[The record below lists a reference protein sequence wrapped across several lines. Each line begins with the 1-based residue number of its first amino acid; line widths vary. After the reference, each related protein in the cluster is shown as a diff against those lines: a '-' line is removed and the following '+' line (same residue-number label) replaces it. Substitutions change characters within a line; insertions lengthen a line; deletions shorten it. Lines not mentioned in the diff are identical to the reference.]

1 MKILETLT
9 RKRKRIQKEPQ
20 FVKVTPDEVKK
31 AADEAAERAAVREQT
46 KRKASKHPNGDAA
59 DGTAPAPKAKKPKK
73 VLPKAA
79 DLGDRWP
86 KVRILCGSGW
96 GGLVTTDEEA
106 FQYIEKKMKGR
117 ELDVATKSMISL
129 LFILLDE
136 EPSADCHDEFH
147 RYVTRDGV
155 IKDVVSQKEN
165 RRKKIFEK
173 QEDHTRLDFKRVA
186 YITERAFN
194 GAPSGVVAFFFL
206 YTWTEN
212 SLRVSFVLEER
223 APRYV
228 IEPSPSDADPS
239 PSAADADMAAA
250 EQNQPT
256 EMAEDTERDDC
267 E

>member
-1 MKILETLT
+1 MKILDTIV

-31 AADEAAERAAVREQT
+31 VAEKESADAAARAAARAEA
-46 KRKASKHPNGDAA
+46 KKKAGQASGNNAA
-59 DGTAPAPKAKKPKK
+59 AKPKKPKK
-73 VLPKAA
+73 PLPKAS

-86 KVRILCGSGW
+86 KVRIWCGAGW
-96 GGLVTTDEEA
+96 GDLVTTDEEA
-106 FQYIEKKMKGR
+106 FSYIERKMKGR
-117 ELDVATKSMISL
+117 ELDVATRSMISL
-129 LFILLDE
+129 LFIILDE
-136 EPSADCHDEFH
+136 EPTADCHDEFH
-147 RYVTRDGV
+147 RYVTRDGK
-155 IKDVVSQKEN
+155 IKDVVTQKEN

-173 QEDHTRLDFKRVA
+173 QEDRTRLDFKRVA
-186 YITERAFN
+186 FITERAFN
-194 GAPSGVVAFFFL
+194 GAPMGVVAYFFL
-206 YTWTEN
+206 YTWSEN
-212 SLRVSFVLEER
+212 ALRVSFVLEER
-223 APRYV
+223 DPRYV

>member
-1 MKILETLT
+1 MKILETIV

-31 AADEAAERAAVREQT
+31 VAEKESADAAARAAARAEA
-46 KRKASKHPNGDAA
+46 KKKAGQASGNNAA
-59 DGTAPAPKAKKPKK
+59 AKPKKPKK
-73 VLPKAA
+73 PLPKAS

-86 KVRILCGSGW
+86 KVRIWCGAGW
-96 GGLVTTDEEA
+96 GDLVTTDEEA
-106 FQYIEKKMKGR
+106 FSYIERKMKGR
-117 ELDVATKSMISL
+117 ELDVATRSMISL
-129 LFILLDE
+129 LFIILDE
-136 EPSADCHDEFH
+136 EPTADCHDEFH
-147 RYVTRDGV
+147 RYVTRDGK
-155 IKDVVSQKEN
+155 IKDVVTQKEN

-173 QEDHTRLDFKRVA
+173 QEDRTRLDFKRVA
-186 YITERAFN
+186 FITERAFN
-194 GAPSGVVAFFFL
+194 GAPMGVVAYFFL
-206 YTWTEN
+206 YTWSEN
-212 SLRVSFVLEER
+212 AMRVSFVLEER
-223 APRYV
+223 DPRYV

>member
-1 MKILETLT
+1 MKILDTIV

-31 AADEAAERAAVREQT
+31 VAEKESADAAARAAARAEA
-46 KRKASKHPNGDAA
+46 KKKAGQASGNNAA
-59 DGTAPAPKAKKPKK
+59 AKPKKPKK
-73 VLPKAA
+73 PLPKAS

-86 KVRILCGSGW
+86 KVRIWCGAGW
-96 GGLVTTDEEA
+96 GDLVTTDEEA
-106 FQYIEKKMKGR
+106 FSYIERKMKGR
-117 ELDVATKSMISL
+117 ELDVATRSMISL
-129 LFILLDE
+129 LFIILDE
-136 EPSADCHDEFH
+136 EPTADCHDEFH
-147 RYVTRDGV
+147 RYVTRDGK
-155 IKDVVSQKEN
+155 IKDVVTQKEN

-173 QEDHTRLDFKRVA
+173 QEDRTRLDFKRVA
-186 YITERAFN
+186 FITERAFN
-194 GAPSGVVAFFFL
+194 GAPMGVVAYFFL
-206 YTWTEN
+206 YTWSEN
-212 SLRVSFVLEER
+212 AMRVSFVLEER
-223 APRYV
+223 DPRYV

>member
-1 MKILETLT
+1 MKILETIV

-31 AADEAAERAAVREQT
+31 VAEKESADAAARAAARAEA
-46 KRKASKHPNGDAA
+46 KKKAVQASGNNAA
-59 DGTAPAPKAKKPKK
+59 AKPKKPKK
-73 VLPKAA
+73 PLPKAS

-86 KVRILCGSGW
+86 KVRIWCGAGW
-96 GGLVTTDEEA
+96 GDLVTTDEEA
-106 FQYIEKKMKGR
+106 FSYIERKMKGR
-117 ELDVATKSMISL
+117 ELDVATRSMISL
-129 LFILLDE
+129 LFIILDE
-136 EPSADCHDEFH
+136 EPTADCHDEFH
-147 RYVTRDGV
+147 RYVTRDGK
-155 IKDVVSQKEN
+155 IKDVVTQKEN

-173 QEDHTRLDFKRVA
+173 QEDRTRLDFKRVA
-186 YITERAFN
+186 FITERAFN
-194 GAPSGVVAFFFL
+194 GAPMGVVAYFFL
-206 YTWTEN
+206 YTWSEN
-212 SLRVSFVLEER
+212 ALRVSFVLEER
-223 APRYV
+223 DPRYV

>member
-1 MKILETLT
+1 MKILDTIV

-31 AADEAAERAAVREQT
+31 VAEKESADAAARAAARAEA
-46 KRKASKHPNGDAA
+46 KKKAGQASGNNAA
-59 DGTAPAPKAKKPKK
+59 AKPKKPKK
-73 VLPKAA
+73 PLPKAS

-86 KVRILCGSGW
+86 KVRIWCGAGW
-96 GGLVTTDEEA
+96 GDLVTTDEEA
-106 FQYIEKKMKGR
+106 FNYIERKMKGR
-117 ELDVATKSMISL
+117 ELDVATRSMISL
-129 LFILLDE
+129 LFIILDE
-136 EPSADCHDEFH
+136 EPTADCHDEFH
-147 RYVTRDGV
+147 RYVTRDGK
-155 IKDVVSQKEN
+155 IKDVVTQKEN

-173 QEDHTRLDFKRVA
+173 QEDRTRLDFKRVA
-186 YITERAFN
+186 FITERAFN
-194 GAPSGVVAFFFL
+194 GAPMGVVAYFFL
-206 YTWTEN
+206 YTWSEN
-212 SLRVSFVLEER
+212 AMRVSFVLEER
-223 APRYV
+223 DPRYV

>member
-1 MKILETLT
+1 MKILDTIV

-31 AADEAAERAAVREQT
+31 VAEKESADAAARAAARAEAKKKAGQT
-46 KRKASKHPNGDAA
+46 SGNNAA
-59 DGTAPAPKAKKPKK
+59 AKPKKPKK
-73 VLPKAA
+73 PLPKAS

-86 KVRILCGSGW
+86 KVRIWCGAGW
-96 GGLVTTDEEA
+96 GDLVTTDEEA
-106 FQYIEKKMKGR
+106 FSYIERKMKGR
-117 ELDVATKSMISL
+117 ELDVATRSMISL
-129 LFILLDE
+129 LFIILDE
-136 EPSADCHDEFH
+136 EPMADCHDEFH
-147 RYVTRDGV
+147 RYVTRDGK
-155 IKDVVSQKEN
+155 IKDVVTQKEN

-173 QEDHTRLDFKRVA
+173 QEDRTRLDFKRVA
-186 YITERAFN
+186 FITERAFN
-194 GAPSGVVAFFFL
+194 GAPMGVVAYFFL
-206 YTWTEN
+206 YTWSEN
-212 SLRVSFVLEER
+212 ALRVSFVLEER
-223 APRYV
+223 DPRYV

>member
-1 MKILETLT
+1 MKILDTIV

-31 AADEAAERAAVREQT
+31 VAEKESADAAARAAARAEA
-46 KRKASKHPNGDAA
+46 KKKAGQASGNNAA
-59 DGTAPAPKAKKPKK
+59 AKPKKPKK
-73 VLPKAA
+73 PLPKAS

-86 KVRILCGSGW
+86 KVRIWCGAGW
-96 GGLVTTDEEA
+96 GDLVTTDEEA
-106 FQYIEKKMKGR
+106 FSYIERKMKGR
-117 ELDVATKSMISL
+117 ELDVATRSMISL
-129 LFILLDE
+129 LFIILDE
-136 EPSADCHDEFH
+136 EPTADCHDEFH
-147 RYVTRDGV
+147 RYVTRDGK
-155 IKDVVSQKEN
+155 IKDVVTQKEN

-173 QEDHTRLDFKRVA
+173 QDDRTRLDFKRVA
-186 YITERAFN
+186 FITERAFN
-194 GAPSGVVAFFFL
+194 GAPMGVVAYFFL
-206 YTWTEN
+206 YTWSEN
-212 SLRVSFVLEER
+212 AMRVSFVLEER
-223 APRYV
+223 DPRYV

>member
-1 MKILETLT
+1 MKILDTIV

-31 AADEAAERAAVREQT
+31 VAEKESADAAARAAARAEA
-46 KRKASKHPNGDAA
+46 KKKAGQASGNNAKP
-59 DGTAPAPKAKKPKK
+59 KKPKK
-73 VLPKAA
+73 PLPKAS

-86 KVRILCGSGW
+86 KVRIWCGAGW
-96 GGLVTTDEEA
+96 GDLVTTDEEA
-106 FQYIEKKMKGR
+106 FSYIERKMKGR
-117 ELDVATKSMISL
+117 ELDVATRSMISL
-129 LFILLDE
+129 LFIILDE
-136 EPSADCHDEFH
+136 EPTADCHDEFH
-147 RYVTRDGV
+147 RYVTRDGK
-155 IKDVVSQKEN
+155 IKDVVTQKEN

-173 QEDHTRLDFKRVA
+173 QEDRTRLDFKRVA
-186 YITERAFN
+186 FITERAFN
-194 GAPSGVVAFFFL
+194 GAPMGVVAYFFL
-206 YTWTEN
+206 YTWSEN
-212 SLRVSFVLEER
+212 AMRVSFVLEER
-223 APRYV
+223 DPRYV